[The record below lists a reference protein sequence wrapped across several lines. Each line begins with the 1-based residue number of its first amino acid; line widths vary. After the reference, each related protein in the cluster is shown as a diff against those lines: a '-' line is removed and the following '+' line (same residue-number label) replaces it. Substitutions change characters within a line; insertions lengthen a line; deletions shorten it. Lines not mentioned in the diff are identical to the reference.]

1 MAFKTTLVF
10 IGITIFLAVT
20 AAADHKRN
28 KRGLN
33 VLTVGCKGDA
43 SPKAAKKAVR
53 DVFRP
58 TSCLDYL
65 LRGASECG
73 IYRLYDNSGNSFP
86 AYCDLKSEP
95 GTAWTLVMS
104 WSNKNRQIP
113 VFNKNPFKNSA
124 PVNENSHNWNMYR
137 LSLARMRSLQSH
149 STHWR
154 ATCSYPTH
162 GIDYTDYLRGSFK
175 DFNIV
180 DYIGSGKCKK
190 VEYINICGHMGIHLT
205 VPFWQLANQELLH
218 TDSSHTTCQ
227 FNPKSGSLSSEDNF
241 GWYGTIN
248 PKFRCTQG
256 PQSTTQWWFGAHL

>member
-1 MAFKTTLVF
+1 M
-10 IGITIFLAVT
+10 
-20 AAADHKRN
+20 
-28 KRGLN
+28 
-33 VLTVGCKGDA
+33 
-43 SPKAAKKAVR
+43 VR

-65 LRGASECG
+65 LRGASKCG
-73 IYRLYDNSGNSFP
+73 INRLYDNSGNSFP

-104 WSNKNRQIP
+104 WSNENHRLPAFMKSA
-113 VFNKNPFKNSA
+113 FKNNA
-124 PVNENSHNWNMYR
+124 PVNENSQNWNMYR
-137 LSLARMRSLQSH
+137 LSLVRMRSLQSH

-162 GIDYTDYLRGSFK
+162 GVDFKDYVRGSFK

-180 DYIGSGKCKK
+180 DFLGGGKCKK
-190 VEYINICGHMGIHLT
+190 VEYIDIRGHLGIHAT
-205 VPFWQLANQELLH
+205 APFWQSANSHFLH
-218 TDSSHTTCQ
+218 TDSSSTGCQ
-227 FNPKSGSLSSEDNF
+227 FKPKSGSVSSEDNF
-241 GWYGTIN
+241 GYYGTIN